1 MIRRRR
7 YWLIAALLYAV
18 TWAGGWYFHV
28 REISSEASSRFVA
41 AKMLN
46 DRLFHSLPHE
56 GEATIR
62 LRSGG
67 PYSRVRW
74 CMPLIPGFLLAE
86 SDYVVGP
93 IYGEGGVKLILF
105 YGMGT
110 ETLFNFWGWK
120 S

>member
-1 MIRRRR
+1 MRRRR

-28 REISSEASSRFVA
+28 LEISGEADTRYETA
-41 AKMLN
+41 EMQN
-46 DRLFHSLPHE
+46 DQLAHSPPHE
-56 GEATIR
+56 GDATIR

-67 PYSRVRW
+67 PYSCVSW
-74 CMPLIPGFLLAE
+74 CVPLLPGFLLVE

-93 IYGEGGVKLILF
+93 VYGEGGVKLILF
-105 YGMGT
+105 YGIGT